1 MPYQVRIVHYG
12 DQGFPGP
19 ALYHLSRFG
28 EILNIPFYFWVV
40 QGEGRTILI
49 DTGVSSEQAAIESK
63 NTVARFGKECS
74 WNVPPEKD
82 PIKQLGDLGITP
94 DTIDAIIF
102 THLHPDHS
110 ANLPAFPE
118 SQLIMARRA
127 WEAIHSPSHPN
138 LIKPGLYPDYV
149 MEELHKEL
157 GTRFRLVED
166 GESIFPGIQCYRVG
180 GHSPDLTVVTVET
193 SEGEVIIA
201 SDAAIHYESLESNW
215 PTASFNMADSLY
227 ALDFIKGRGGIILP
241 GHDWDTL
248 KRHPT
253 QVIG

>member
-1 MPYQVRIVHYG
+1 MPNQVRIIHYG
-12 DQGFPGP
+12 DQGVPVP
-19 ALYHLSRFG
+19 ALYNLSRFG

-49 DTGVSSEQAAIESK
+49 DTGVSSEQAAIESE

-82 PIKQLGDLGITP
+82 PIKQLRELGITP

-127 WEAIHSPSHPN
+127 WESIHSPSHPN

-149 MEELHKEL
+149 MEELHREL
-157 GTRFRLVED
+157 GKRFRLVED

-227 ALDFIKGRGGIILP
+227 ACLLYTSPSPRD
-241 GHDWDTL
+241 
-248 KRHPT
+248 
-253 QVIG
+253 